1 MALVEEDED
10 STQETRYWVSR
21 HVDAEYIAATFG
33 EKGWPSKERA
43 MQDADNRS
51 DPMYEI
57 TIIVERTYMDMVCIG
72 CDRAPGNIMEYLIA
86 ARENEMGPNEYVW
99 NEEGTLNRENGHFAC
114 DHCYIQMG
122 TPSGANGTRW
132 VAP

>member
-1 MALVEEDED
+1 MEEDED

-21 HVDAEYIAATFG
+21 HVDAEYIASTFG

-57 TIIVERTYMDMVCIG
+57 TILVERTYMDMVCIG

-86 ARENEMGPNEYVW
+86 ARESEMGPDEYVW
-99 NEEGTLNRENGHFAC
+99 NEEGTLNVENGHFAC